1 MKAYLIMQ
9 DLTQLHA
16 AYSANESI
24 ISNCHIRLAYAPN
37 NPKTA
42 EWMSKMLG
50 VTTQVWKSATVSGK
64 RMGGMLKNVSE
75 SYQTTARPLMT
86 PDEVMRLKA
95 PRKNGKGEI
104 TESGEMLIFV
114 SGHTPIKGTQ
124 ILYFQEPFFLTA
136 TKIQPPQQSES
147 LKSSEQ
153 TTISYPTENKA
164 STKADEEKETLVVAG
179 S

>member
-1 MKAYLIMQ
+1 MVPFNAETHTDPIQFKDGQPDPQYKHRLLLMLDEFPSFGRLEVFQEALAFIAGYGIKAYLIMQ

-50 VTTQVWKSATVSGK
+50 VTTQVWKSASVSGK

-95 PRKNGKGEI
+95 PRKNRKGEI
-104 TESGEMLIFV
+104 MESGEITSVRL
-114 SGHTPIKGTQ
+114 KTQ
-124 ILYFQEPFFLTA
+124 
-136 TKIQPPQQSES
+136 
-147 LKSSEQ
+147 
-153 TTISYPTENKA
+153 
-164 STKADEEKETLVVAG
+164 
-179 S
+179 